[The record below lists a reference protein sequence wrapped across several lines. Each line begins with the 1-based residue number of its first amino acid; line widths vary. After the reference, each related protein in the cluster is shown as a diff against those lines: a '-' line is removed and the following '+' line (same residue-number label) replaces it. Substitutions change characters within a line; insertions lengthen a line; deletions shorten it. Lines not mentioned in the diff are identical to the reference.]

1 MRNVKHFK
9 VTADNDGQ
17 RLDRW
22 IKANVPELSYGLAQK
37 LMRKGQIRV
46 DSKRAKPDMRLAEGQ
61 DIRIP
66 MPDAKEIA
74 AKKIQQHKRKLSPA
88 DIDFIRS
95 LVIYDDGDVI
105 ALNKP
110 YDLAVQGGTGTK
122 RHVDGLLEGLKNGEG
137 VVPRLVHRLDK
148 DTSGILLL
156 ARSAEAARR
165 LGAMFK
171 GREVK
176 KIYWA
181 LISPVPERQSGTI
194 RAGILKGERG
204 RKEKMLVDDDKG
216 KSAVTEFAVLE
227 TAGKDAAFA
236 AFWPRTGR
244 THQIRVHAQLIGC
257 PIIGDGKYKRA
268 RPEKDYEHIPAEADL
283 DRLDLARRL
292 HLHARRIILPHP
304 MKKGRLDI
312 TAPLPPEL
320 VKSWRL
326 LGFGTNSK
334 SDPFG
339 HMD

>member
-9 VTADNDGQ
+9 VSADDNGQ

-46 DSKRAKPDMRLAEGQ
+46 DSKRAKPDMRLEEGQ

-74 AKKIQQHKRKLSPA
+74 ARKHQEHKRKLSPA

-110 YDLAVQGGTGTK
+110 YDLAVQGGTKTR
-122 RHVDGLLEGLKNGEG
+122 RHVDGLLPGLKNELG

-148 DTSGILLL
+148 DTSGVLLL

-181 LISPVPERQSGTI
+181 LISPVPEHHSGTI
-194 RAGILKGERG
+194 RAGILKGEGG

-227 TAGKDAAFA
+227 TAGNQAAFA

-244 THQIRVHAQLIGC
+244 THQIRVHAQLIGS
-257 PIIGDGKYKRA
+257 PIIGDRKYRKE
-268 RPEKDYEHIPAEADL
+268 RPEQEFEHIPAEADL
-283 DRLDLARRL
+283 DRLDMSRRL
-292 HLHARRIILPHP
+292 HLHARRVILPHP
-304 MKKGRLDI
+304 LKKGRLDI
-312 TAPLPPEL
+312 SAPLPPEL
-320 VKSWRL
+320 LKSWRL
-326 LGFGTNSK
+326 LGFETNSK
-334 SDPFG
+334 TDPFG